1 MGTCLRVPYTWNM
14 VIHVTHVLKMFFKN
28 LYCMNINKVHF
39 FTCFKCWYFYFLT
52 THTHF
57 NQEPGISAICNC
69 AYHHMK
75 IFQQNSKWK
84 TLRYGQYRQGLFF
97 FRNPCK
103 FWSSRKKLNPGSS
116 RISRNRTFLKR
127 KENVRV
133 RKNIVFLTDQS
144 NEIIAM

>member
-97 FRNPCK
+97 LEIPANFEVPEK
-103 FWSSRKKLNPGSS
+103 SWTQDLPGFLEIVHFWKEKRMLLSG
-116 RISRNRTFLKR
+116 RTLYS
-127 KENVRV
+127 
-133 RKNIVFLTDQS
+133 ILTRGMKS
-144 NEIIAM
+144 